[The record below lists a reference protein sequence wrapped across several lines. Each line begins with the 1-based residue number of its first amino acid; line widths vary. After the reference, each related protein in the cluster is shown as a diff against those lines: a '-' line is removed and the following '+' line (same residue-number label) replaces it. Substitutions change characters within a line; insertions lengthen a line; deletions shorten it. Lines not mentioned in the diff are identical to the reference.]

1 MTNCGAKG
9 GKKSQKRGG
18 SILRQAALPALL
30 TGLLLSTPK
39 RRTRKPRRGKRSK
52 TRRVR
57 RA

>member
-1 MTNCGAKG
+1 MHCNKG
-9 GKKSQKRGG
+9 GKKTKRKGG

-39 RRTRKPRRGKRSK
+39 RRTRKPRRGKRPK

-57 RA
+57 RN

>member
-1 MTNCGAKG
+1 MN
-9 GKKSQKRGG
+9 KKDKSSKKRGG

-52 TRRVR
+52 TRRAR
-57 RA
+57 RN

>member
-1 MTNCGAKG
+1 MTHCG
-9 GKKSQKRGG
+9 GKKTKRKGS

-39 RRTRKPRRGKRSK
+39 RRTRKPRRGKRPK
-52 TRRVR
+52 TRRARRTR

>member
-1 MTNCGAKG
+1 MIKG
-9 GKKSQKRGG
+9 KNTYKRRGG

-52 TRRVR
+52 TRRAR
-57 RA
+57 RN